1 MQAELRT
8 KTVLEH
14 LIFHGKK
21 NAIGVCRELSISPQ
35 QFTDWIKARR
45 PIPADRLGLLSAYF
59 SVPQYVIA
67 DERRYARELTTAI
80 SMELEISAL
89 RAARAD
95 NACEQEQ
102 MNSRIG
108 ELQREMRQ
116 LKMTERFK
124 RILNRADEKGL
135 ARMDEL
141 LSKLEQENGI

>member
-35 QFTDWIKARR
+35 QFTDWIKGRR

-67 DERRYARELTTAI
+67 DDRRYAQELTTAI

-89 RAARAD
+89 RAVRA
-95 NACEQEQ
+95 NSASEQEQ
-102 MNSRIG
+102 MDSRLG

-124 RILNRADEKGL
+124 RILDCADESSL
-135 ARMDEL
+135 VRMDEL
-141 LSKLEQENGI
+141 LSKLEQESGI

>member
-35 QFTDWIKARR
+35 QFTDWIKGRR
-45 PIPADRLGLLSAYF
+45 PIPADRLALLGAYF

-89 RAARAD
+89 RAVRA
-95 NACEQEQ
+95 NSASEQEQ
-102 MNSRIG
+102 MDFRLG
-108 ELQREMRQ
+108 ELQREMRL

-124 RILNRADEKGL
+124 RILGRADENGL
-135 ARMDEL
+135 VRMDEL
-141 LSKLEQENGI
+141 LSKWEQESGI